1 MLMKK
6 IIFIFS
12 FLLLYVGMSVAQ
24 VRKATGIVIGAEDN
38 EPIIGA
44 TVLVKGTT
52 QGSIT
57 DIGGAF
63 SISGIPSDAKY
74 LVISFV
80 GKRTV
85 EVPVKSYQKV
95 MMYNEAQLLD
105 EVVVEVAYGSAKR
118 SSLTGAISSVGK
130 EQIELRP
137 VSSVTSALEGTTS
150 GVQIN
155 STYGE
160 PGSSP
165 NIRIRGFGTVNGST
179 SPLYVV
185 DGMPMSGNISDLNPN
200 DIESMSVLK
209 DAASCAL
216 YGNRASNGVV
226 LITTK
231 KGTSNKLSFDLR
243 VNQGTYTRGIKEYSM
258 MNPYE
263 FMEASWRNMRN
274 VTLARGKMTPEEAA
288 QYTTQ
293 NLVPEYLY
301 LNIFN
306 KPSDQLFD
314 SNGRLV
320 DGIQILPGY
329 ADDLDWYDAAIRH
342 GYRQE
347 YNISA
352 NSSTAKSNYYF
363 SIGYLNEEGYVT
375 NSDFERITA
384 RTAMNFKPKKWMSA
398 GITLNGSHQK
408 ANSTNDGDGSYTN
421 AFMYCRNIAPIY
433 PVHLHNA
440 DGSYLMDDF
449 GNVQYDGG
457 SYETEDGETVLTR
470 NQFPDRHVIW
480 ENELNLDRTTR
491 TTLQGIAY
499 VDFKFLKDFTFSLK
513 GDLSLRNSE
522 NRSYDNAIIG
532 NGKGNHGRT
541 SRDINRYKDY
551 TFQQQLRWNHLF
563 GNHFID
569 VLVGHEN
576 FLTDRDYTFGY
587 KQSEVFSG
595 KPYLDNFKEISSLD
609 GYSSRYTTESYLG
622 RIRYNYKEKYNL
634 EVSFRR
640 DGSSRFHKDNR
651 WGNFGSVGANWMV
664 SEEEFMKDI
673 TWINSLKL
681 RANYGQVGNDA
692 GAGYYGFMKLYAN
705 EQNDHKGA
713 YFLTQNEAK
722 ELKWETG
729 ESFGFALESRL
740 FNRWNLSLEYFDK
753 RNKDLIFEVYSP
765 LSAGATSSGSA
776 ESTITK
782 NIGTISNKGFEI
794 NTDVDVYKDKN
805 WRVNLAANATFL
817 KNKVTKLPEQN
828 KDGII
833 SGSQKIVEGKSRYE
847 FYTYTFE
854 GVDQM
859 NGQSLYKVN
868 LDDYFVKQADGSVLG
883 NAEGTEITDKTTL
896 IGDTYYVNNT
906 TYAKKEFHGSAIPT
920 VYGGFNATVNWKAL
934 TLSAM
939 FTYSL
944 GGKVY
949 DWNYKSMMG
958 AGNSPYNM
966 HKDALNS
973 WYEVP
978 EGMTED
984 SPNRIDRNGIPQLN
998 NELNAE
1004 NNASSS
1010 RWLTSANYLVFK
1022 NLTLNYCLPSNWVK
1036 KLDLD
1041 AISFNVS
1048 CENLFTKTK
1057 RQGMNPQMTFSGGQS
1072 NRLVTPRVFSFG
1084 VNIKL

>member
-6 IIFIFS
+6 IVLILS
-12 FLLLYVGMSVAQ
+12 FLLVSIGMSMAQ
-24 VRKATGIVIGAEDN
+24 VSKATGIVVSAEDN
-38 EPIIGA
+38 EPVVGA
-44 TVLVKGTT
+44 SVLVKGTT
-52 QGSIT
+52 QGAIT

-63 SISGIPSDAKY
+63 SISGINEGAKS
-74 LVISFV
+74 LVISFI

-85 EVPVKSYQKV
+85 EVPLKSYQKI
-95 MMYNEAQLLD
+95 MMYNDVQMLN

-118 SSLTGAISSVGK
+118 SSLTGAISSVNK

-137 VSSVTSALEGTTS
+137 VSSVTSALEGATS

-165 NIRIRGFGTVNGST
+165 SIRIRGFGTVNGST

-185 DGMPMSGNISDLNPN
+185 DGMPMSGNIADLNPN
-200 DIESMSVLK
+200 DIESISVLK

-231 KGTSNKLSFDLR
+231 KGTSSKLSFDLR
-243 VNQGTYTRGIKEYSM
+243 INQGTYTRGIKEYDM
-258 MNPYE
+258 MNPFQ

-274 VTLARGKMTPEEAA
+274 VKLSSGKMSPEQAA
-288 QYTTQ
+288 AYTTA

-306 KPSDQLFD
+306 KPEDQLFD
-314 SNGRLV
+314 SNGKLV
-320 DGIQILPGY
+320 DGLQILPGY
-329 ADDLDWYDAAIRH
+329 AEDLDWYDAAIRH

-347 YNISA
+347 YNLSG
-352 NSSTAKSNYYF
+352 NSSTSKSNYFF
-363 SIGYLNEEGYVT
+363 SVGYLNEEGYVT

-384 RTAMNFKPKKWMSA
+384 RTAMNFTPKKWLSA
-398 GITLNGSHQK
+398 GITLNGSHQIS
-408 ANSTNDGDGSYTN
+408 NSTNNGDASYTN
-421 AFMYCRNIAPIY
+421 AFFYCRSIAPIY

-440 DGSYLMDDF
+440 DGSYRLDEFD
-449 GNVQYDGG
+449 NIQYDGG
-457 SYETEDGETVLTR
+457 SYENEKGESINTR
-470 NQFPDRHVIW
+470 NQYPDRHVIW
-480 ENELNLDRTTR
+480 ENELNLDETTR

-499 VDFKFLKDFTFSLK
+499 VDLKFLKDFTFSLK
-513 GDLSLRNSE
+513 GNLGLRNAE
-522 NRSYDNAIIG
+522 NRSYDNATIG
-532 NGKGNHGRT
+532 NGKGNHGRAK
-541 SRDINRYKDY
+541 RVVNRYKDY
-551 TFQQQLRWNHLF
+551 TFQQQLRWNHQF
-563 GNHFID
+563 GDHFVG

-576 FLTDRDYTFGY
+576 YSTNNDYTYGY
-587 KQSEVFSG
+587 KQSEVFAG
-595 KPYLDNFKEISSLD
+595 KHYLDNFKEITTLD
-609 GYSSRYTTESYLG
+609 GYSSEYTTESYLG

-634 EVSFRR
+634 EASFRR
-640 DGSSRFHKDNR
+640 DGSSRFYKDNR
-651 WGNFGSVGANWMV
+651 WGNFGSVGANWMI
-664 SEEEFMKDI
+664 SEEEFMKPI
-673 TWINSLKL
+673 HWINSMKL

-713 YFLTQNEAK
+713 YFLSQNEAK
-722 ELKWETG
+722 DLKWETG

-794 NTDVDVYKDKN
+794 NTDIDVFKNKD
-805 WRVNLAANATFL
+805 WRINFATNATFL

-833 SGSQKIVEGKSRYE
+833 NGSQKIVEGKSRYE
-847 FYTYTFE
+847 FFTYTFE

-859 NGQSLYKVN
+859 TGQSLYKVN
-868 LDDYFVKQADGSVLG
+868 LDDYYITKPDGTVLG
-883 NAEGTEITDKTTL
+883 NPEGSEITDKSTL
-896 IGDTYYVNNT
+896 IGDTYYVQNT

-920 VYGGFNATVNWKAL
+920 VYGSFNATVNWKAF
-934 TLSAM
+934 TLSAL

-966 HKDALNS
+966 HVDALNS

-978 EGMTED
+978 AGMTED

-998 NELNAE
+998 NELNSD

-1010 RWLTSANYLVFK
+1010 RWLTSADYLVFK
-1022 NLTLNYCLPSNWVK
+1022 NLTLNYRLPQNWVK
-1036 KLDLD
+1036 KLDLED
-1041 AISFNVS
+1041 IAFNIS
-1048 CENLFTKTK
+1048 CENLFTKTARK
-1057 RQGMNPQMTFSGGQS
+1057 GMNPQMSFSGSQS
-1072 NRLVTPRVFSFG
+1072 NSLVTARVFSFG

>member
-1 MLMKK
+1 MKK
-6 IIFIFS
+6 IVLILS
-12 FLLLYVGMSVAQ
+12 FLIINIGMSVAQ
-24 VRKATGIVIGAEDN
+24 VEKATGIVVGAEDN
-38 EPIIGA
+38 EPVIGA

-52 QGSIT
+52 QGAIT
-57 DIGGAF
+57 DISGAF
-63 SISGIPSDAKY
+63 SISKVSPDAKF
-74 LVISFV
+74 LVISFI

-85 EVPVKSYQKV
+85 EVPIKSYQKV
-95 MMYNEAQLLD
+95 VMYNETKLLD

-130 EQIELRP
+130 EQIEMRP
-137 VSSVTSALEGTTS
+137 VSTVTSALEGTTS

-155 STYGE
+155 GTYGE
-160 PGSSP
+160 PGSAPS
-165 NIRIRGFGTVNGST
+165 IRIRGFGTVNGST
-179 SPLYVV
+179 SPLFVV

-200 DIESMSVLK
+200 DIESISVLK

-231 KGTSNKLSFDLR
+231 KGTSSKLSFDLNIR
-243 VNQGTYTRGIKEYSM
+243 QGTYTRGIKEYDM
-258 MNPYE
+258 MNAFE

-274 VTLARGKMTPEEAA
+274 VTLARGKMTPDEAA
-288 QYTTQ
+288 AYATA

-314 SNGRLV
+314 ANGKLV
-320 DGIQILPGY
+320 PGVQILPGY
-329 ADDLDWYDAAIRH
+329 AEDLDWYDAAIRH

-347 YNISA
+347 YNLSGNA
-352 NSSTAKSNYYF
+352 STAKSNYYF
-363 SIGYLNEEGYVT
+363 SVGYLDEEGYVT

-384 RTAMNFKPKKWMSA
+384 RTSMNFKPKKWLSA
-398 GITLNGSHQK
+398 GISLNGSHQIS
-408 ANSTNDGDGSYTN
+408 NSTNTDNSSFTN

-440 DGSYLMDDF
+440 DGSYLLDEF
-449 GNVQYDGG
+449 NQIQYDGG
-457 SYETEDGETVLTR
+457 SYETADGETVVTR

-480 ENELNLDRTTR
+480 ENELNKDETTR

-499 VDFKFLKDFTFSLK
+499 MDIRFLKDFTFTVK
-513 GDLSLRNSE
+513 GNLNVRNSE

-532 NGKGNHGRT
+532 NGNGKHGRS
-541 SRDINRYKDY
+541 SRNINRYKDY
-551 TFQQQLRWNHLF
+551 TFQQQLRWNHQY
-563 GNHFID
+563 GDHFID
-569 VLVGHEN
+569 VLMGHEN
-576 FLTDRDYTFGY
+576 YSTNRQYTYGY
-587 KQSEVFSG
+587 KQNEVFAG
-595 KPYLDNFKEISSLD
+595 KPYFDNFKEITTLD
-609 GYSSRYTTESYLG
+609 GYGSNYTTESYLG

-634 EVSFRR
+634 EVSYRR

-651 WGNFGSVGANWMV
+651 WGNFGSVGANWMI

-673 TWINSLKL
+673 EWINSLKF

-692 GAGYYGFMKLYAN
+692 GAGYYGYMRLYAN

-713 YFLTQNEAK
+713 YFLSQNEAK
-722 ELKWETG
+722 DLKWETG
-729 ESFGFALESRL
+729 ESYGFALETRL
-740 FNRWNLSLEYFDK
+740 FNRWNLSMEYFDK

-794 NTDVDVYKDKN
+794 NTDVDAFKN
-805 WRVNLAANATFL
+805 SDWRINFATNATFL
-817 KNKVTKLPEQN
+817 KNEVTKLPDQN

-833 SGSQKIVEGKSRYE
+833 SGVQKIVEGKSRYE

-859 NGQSLYKVN
+859 NGQSLYKIN
-868 LDDYFVKQADGSVLG
+868 LDDYYVNAPDGTKLG
-883 NAEGTEITDKTTL
+883 NPEGSDITDKVVK

-906 TYAKKEFHGSAIPT
+906 TYAMKEYHGSAIPT
-920 VYGGFNATVNWKAL
+920 VYGSFNATVNWKSL
-934 TLSAM
+934 SLSAM

-958 AGNSPYNM
+958 AGNTPYNL
-966 HKDALNS
+966 HKDAMNS

-978 EGMTED
+978 AGMTED
-984 SPNRIDRNGIPQLN
+984 SPNRIDKNGIPQLN
-998 NELNAE
+998 NELNAD

-1010 RWLTSANYLVFK
+1010 RWLTSADYLVFK
-1022 NLTLNYCLPSNWVK
+1022 NLTLNYRLPQNWVK

-1041 AISFNVS
+1041 DISLNIS
-1048 CENLFTKTK
+1048 CENLFTKTARK
-1057 RQGMNPQMTFSGGQS
+1057 GMNPQMSFSGGQS
-1072 NRLVTPRVFSFG
+1072 NSLVTPRVFSFG
-1084 VNIKL
+1084 INVKL